1 MNVAKVI
8 IDLSLDKAFDYLI
21 PDELKGQ
28 VHVGGQVHVP
38 FGRGKRRGY
47 VLNIVAETD
56 YDKPLK
62 KIISIAEHHTRIPE
76 KILELGRWMAEYY
89 CCSREQAVRAL
100 LPSAVRSG
108 KVKHKTLR
116 IFSIADTEK
125 AEQFVIENNDKKR
138 SAGQLRIVK
147 LLLANQGVAQEHL
160 MQQAEVSMSPIN
172 TLLKKGLLAEEK
184 RVVRNDPFADIT
196 VIRTEP
202 LKPNPEQQ
210 QALDTIYSVIEDHK
224 EKHVILI
231 HGVTSSGKTE
241 VYLQSIARVLEK
253 GQEAIVLVPEISL
266 TPQTVQR
273 FRARFGD
280 LVSVL
285 HSRLTERERFD
296 EWSKINDG
304 LVKIVVGAR
313 SALFAP
319 FRNLGLIVVD
329 EEHESTYKQGESPR
343 YHARDMAVLRGK
355 MENAVV
361 LLGSATPSFES
372 YYNAK
377 QGKYVLVELLKRV
390 DDCKLPGVKLVD
402 QRMGGKPEEGKSN
415 LISKILKNAVKD
427 RLDAGEQ
434 TILFLNRRGYARQMM
449 CDVCGFVAEC
459 SSCSIAYT
467 YHKKRE
473 SLACHLCGD
482 VIRAYHRCPKCNSD
496 EIRYAGSGTEKVEG
510 MLKGMFPMARIA
522 RMDSDTMRKSSSYE
536 KVLNEFKRGDLDI
549 LIGTQMIAK
558 GLHFPNVTLVGVL
571 NADQAL
577 YIPDFRSG
585 ERTFQLLTQVAGRAG
600 RGDIAGEVLIQTYNP
615 ENETIKFA
623 ADHNYIDFYQY
634 DMEVREML
642 LYPPAGH
649 LMTVYFR
656 SEDLAQ
662 CRQYSLDFM
671 EHLRPLCHKEII
683 VTEPAP
689 APLER
694 VKGKYRYMIVFRG
707 NKMTTLRQQLRRM
720 VLNSKRIKGL
730 DVYVDVDA
738 HSLM

>member
-1 MNVAKVI
+1 MNIAKVI
-8 IDLSLDKAFDYLI
+8 VDLSLDKAFDYLI
-21 PDELKGQ
+21 PDDLKGR
-28 VHVGGQVHVP
+28 VHVGVQVHVP

-47 VLNIVAETD
+47 VLNIVSESE

-62 KIISIAEHHTRIPE
+62 SIISIAEHHTRIPE
-76 KILELGRWMAEYY
+76 KLVELGRWMAEYY
-89 CCSREQAVRAL
+89 CCAREKAVRAL
-100 LPSAVRSG
+100 LPSAVRTG

-116 IFSIADTEK
+116 MFSVSDSQEAEK
-125 AEQFVIENNDKKR
+125 FIIEQSGKKR
-138 SAGQLRIVK
+138 SESQLKVLK
-147 LLLANQGVAQEHL
+147 FLLTAQSVAQDQLLRETEL
-160 MQQAEVSMSPIN
+160 KSMSPVD
-172 TLLKKGLLAEEK
+172 TLLKKGLISEEK
-184 RVVRNDPFADIT
+184 RVVRRDPFADIT
-196 VIRTEP
+196 IVRSQP
-202 LKPNPEQQ
+202 LKPNEEQAN
-210 QALDTIYSVIEDHK
+210 ALKTIHKVIENPE
-224 EKHVILI
+224 EKHVVLI

-241 VYLQSIARVLEK
+241 VYLQSISKVLEMGK
-253 GQEAIVLVPEISL
+253 EAIVLVPEISL

-285 HSRLTERERFD
+285 HSRLTEGERFD

-319 FRNLGLIVVD
+319 FRKLGLIVVD
-329 EEHESTYKQGESPR
+329 EEHEGTYKQGETPR
-343 YHARDMAVLRGK
+343 YHARDLAVMRGK
-355 MENAVV
+355 LENAAV

-372 YYNAK
+372 YHNAK
-377 QGKYVLVELLKRV
+377 QGKYVLVELFQRV
-390 DDCKLPGVKLVD
+390 DSKALPRVKLVD
-402 QRMGGKPEEGKSN
+402 QRLGASDKGQSN
-415 LISKILKNAVKD
+415 LFSKILINAVRE
-427 RLDAGEQ
+427 RLNAGEQ

-482 VIRAYHRCPKCNSD
+482 VVRAYFKCPKCNSE
-496 EIRYAGSGTEKVEG
+496 EIRYSGTGTEKIEN
-510 MLKGMFPMARIA
+510 MANAIFPMARVA
-522 RMDSDTMRKSSSYE
+522 RMDSDTMRKTSSYE
-536 KVLNEFKRGDLDI
+536 AVLSKFKRGEIDI

-571 NADQAL
+571 NADQGL

-600 RGDIAGEVLIQTYNP
+600 RGDISGEVLVQTYNP

-623 ADHNYIDFYQY
+623 VNHDFKNFYKY
-634 DMEVREML
+634 EMEMREML
-642 LYPPAGH
+642 MYPPAGH
-649 LMTVYFR
+649 LITVFFR
-656 SEDLAQ
+656 SDDLEQ

-671 EHLRPLCHKEII
+671 EHLRPLCHKDII
-683 VTEPAP
+683 VTEPGP
-689 APLER
+689 APIER
-694 VKGKYRYMIVFRG
+694 IKGRYRYMIVFRG
-707 NKMTTLRQQLRRM
+707 QKMHVLQRQLRRM
-720 VLNSKRIKGL
+720 LLESKPVKGL
-730 DVYVDVDA
+730 DVYVDIDA